1 MKLLTTATLLLWLFA
16 DPFWVEKTPKEW
28 TDAQIAT
35 LTTDSPWAIMM
46 RAPVGEF
53 PAAQTYI
60 ATAGPIQEAEQEIQR
75 RKEARSTREPEF
87 DPYAEEYQAWV
98 EEFGPTHVILAI
110 RISDQKAYFDANE
123 LDEMEKECVMRLAGR
138 KAQYTGYFPPSE
150 DDPFLRLAFPKDLSK
165 LKLDKLPDSLKNE
178 KLKFDLY
185 VPGITGP
192 YRAAEFRLAD
202 MVLDGELQL

>member
-1 MKLLTTATLLLWLFA
+1 MKFVTTAALLFWLFA
-16 DPFWVEKTPKEW
+16 DPFWAAKTPKEW
-28 TDAQIAT
+28 TDAEIQD
-35 LTTDSPWAIMM
+35 LLTDSPWAMM
-46 RAPVGEF
+46 MLAPVGEF

-60 ATAGPIQEAEQEIQR
+60 ATASPIEEAEQEIQR
-75 RKEARSTREPEF
+75 RRESRSTRKAEF

-110 RISDQKAYFDANE
+110 RISNQKAYFDADE

-138 KAQYTGYFPPSE
+138 KVQMTGYFPPSE
-150 DDPFLRLAFPKDLSK
+150 NDPFLRLAFPKDVSK
-165 LKLDKLPDSLKNE
+165 LKMDNLPDSLKNE
-178 KLKFDLY
+178 KAKFDLY

-202 MVLDGELQL
+202 MVLNGELQL